1 MKKKIPGII
10 VDIILITLIFSITD
24 IVMLKVLRSENLWLE
39 LGVYLVLYALMFG
52 IKSLIVNLWKRSV
65 SKKAESKQRDE

>member
-1 MKKKIPGII
+1 MKKKILGII

-65 SKKAESKQRDE
+65 SKKAESKQTDE

>member
-1 MKKKIPGII
+1 MKKKILGII

-39 LGVYLVLYALMFG
+39 LGVYLVLYALVFG

-65 SKKAESKQRDE
+65 SKKAESRQRDE

>member
-1 MKKKIPGII
+1 MKKKILGII

-24 IVMLKVLRSENLWLE
+24 MVMLKVLRSENLWLE